1 VDIWKSPRTQQRRDK
16 VAVRTTCI
24 KNIKFKIIKI
34 RTGCQYVGYLYYS
47 ENLFGPHKTFNRA
60 AQNLQPGRGLDILGI
75 DLSGTLKN
83 WVIGFVFSITARS
96 APALAVAFFRLL
108 EPLSQVRFDILKLMQ
123 VSLP

>member
-1 VDIWKSPRTQQRRDK
+1 MLVDIWKSPRTQQRRDK

-24 KNIKFKIIKI
+24 KNIKFKIIKTNWLSVCRLLI
-34 RTGCQYVGYLYYS
+34 LQRKLIW
-47 ENLFGPHKTFNRA
+47 A
-60 AQNLQPGRGLDILGI
+60 AQNLQLGRGLDIFGI

-83 WVIGFVFSITARS
+83 WVADFVFSITARS
-96 APALAVAFFRLL
+96 ASALAVAFFRLL